1 MFLARTMGSILSR
14 IESMF
19 SQETILVSGVC
30 AFSAFWLTGVNLIS
44 YIVLMCTVMALASL
58 VSTSMKCH
66 DPKNGKPLNNWVER
80 KGQARFA
87 AIIGV
92 VIIII
97 GMVLPFIPYIGL
109 PFKFFSGVFS
119 VTFL

>member
-1 MFLARTMGSILSR
+1 
-14 IESMF
+14 
-19 SQETILVSGVC
+19 
-30 AFSAFWLTGVNLIS
+30 
-44 YIVLMCTVMALASL
+44 MALASL

-109 PFKFFSGVFS
+109 PFKFMPNMLKYPLI
-119 VTFL
+119 TFMAAFVALGLQRAAECP